1 MGFASRS
8 VSMMR
13 YRVKG
18 SIEGSFWDSI
28 HEGIKRGAYR
38 STDQPGELLGFGWT
52 SIDDFDNYTFDGASY
67 VRSNYVALS
76 FRIDVVH
83 IPPRILETEVKKE
96 RRKLQERT
104 GRTRISANQIREMKD
119 ALKESL
125 KSKVFPSIQV
135 FDFVW
140 DTAASVA
147 YVAAL
152 SPRARERVEDHFKKS
167 FGLSLIPL
175 LPYIRSMDLLSSEND
190 RLKLEQLRS
199 CVMAP

>member
-8 VSMMR
+8 VSVMR

-18 SIEGSFWDSI
+18 NIDGSFWDSI
-28 HEGIKRGAYR
+28 HDGVKRGSFSR
-38 STDQPGELLGFGWT
+38 TDQPGELIGFGWT
-52 SIDDFDNYTFDGASY
+52 SIDDFDNYEFHGASY

-76 FRIDVVH
+76 FRIDTVR

-96 RRKLQERT
+96 RRKLLERT
-104 GRTRISANQIREMKD
+104 GQKRMSANQMREMKE

-125 KSKVFPSIQV
+125 KRQVFPSIQV

-147 YVAAL
+147 YLSAL
-152 SPRARERVEDHFKKS
+152 SPRARERVEDHFQKS

-175 LPYIRSMDLLSSEND
+175 LPYIRSMEMVSTEKD
-190 RLKLEQLRS
+190 RLSLEQVRS